1 MTFVPKAL
9 KGSMLKKTSLHQP
22 RCIRIF
28 KTEQDVVWAQK
39 VLKNEGFPSDTSED
53 GFGTLKL
60 KDLGMTS
67 RFRLYVERDEID
79 KISKFLARKLKEKK
93 LSE

>member
-1 MTFVPKAL
+1 
-9 KGSMLKKTSLHQP
+9 MLKKTSLHQP

-28 KTEQDVVWAQK
+28 KTEKDVTWAQK
-39 VLKNEGFPSDTSED
+39 VLKSEGFPSDTSED

-67 RFRLYVERDEID
+67 RFRLYVERDDIDEIG
-79 KISKFLARKLKEKK
+79 KFLARKLKEKK
-93 LSE
+93 IEDSS